1 MTAALFAVVRRDL
14 LLALRQRGDVLNI
27 LLFFVVVVT
36 IVPLGVGPEL
46 NVLRMIGAGTVWVA
60 ALLAS
65 IVSLARMFAQ
75 DYADGSLEQMMLAG
89 QPPSVIVVGKILAH
103 WLVTGAPITLAA
115 IPIAVM
121 FDLGLEPAG
130 TLVAAL
136 ALGTPALSLIGA
148 VGAAL
153 TLGLRG
159 GGVLVTLLVLPLT
172 VPVLIFGAGA
182 VDATSGGL
190 SAAADLLLL
199 GGLSLLAAAL
209 APWAIVAA
217 LRISLE

>member
-1 MTAALFAVVRRDL
+1 MSAALLAVIRRDL
-14 LLALRQRGDVLNI
+14 LLALRQRGDVLNV

-36 IVPLGVGPEL
+36 MVPLGVGPEL
-46 NVLRMIGAGTVWVA
+46 SVLRMIGAGAVWVA

-65 IVSLARMFAQ
+65 IVSLSRLFAQ
-75 DYADGSLEQMMLAG
+75 DYADGALEQMLLSG
-89 QPPSVIVVGKILAH
+89 QPPTVVVIGKIIAH

-121 FDLGLEPAG
+121 FDLGLAPGAA
-130 TLVAAL
+130 LIAAL

-182 VDATSGGL
+182 VEATAGGL
-190 SAAADLLLL
+190 PVGSYLLLL
-199 GGLSLLAAAL
+199 GGLSLGAAAL
-209 APWAIVAA
+209 APWAIATA

>member
-1 MTAALFAVVRRDL
+1 MSAALLAVIRRDL
-14 LLALRQRGDVLNI
+14 LLALRQRGDVINV

-36 IVPLGVGPEL
+36 MVPLGVGPEL

-65 IVSLARMFAQ
+65 IVSLSRLFAQ
-75 DYADGSLEQMMLAG
+75 DHADGALEQMLLSG
-89 QPPSVIVVGKILAH
+89 QPPTVIVVGKIAAH

-121 FDLGLEPAG
+121 FDLGFAPG
-130 TLVAAL
+130 CTLIAAL
-136 ALGTPALSLIGA
+136 ALGTPALSLVGA

-182 VDATSGGL
+182 VDATAGGL
-190 SAAADLLLL
+190 SAGPNLLLL
-199 GGLSLLAAAL
+199 GGLSLGSAAL
-209 APWAIVAA
+209 APWAIATA

>member
-1 MTAALFAVVRRDL
+1 MSAALLAVLRRDL
-14 LLALRQRGDVLNI
+14 LLALRQRGDVINV

-36 IVPLGVGPEL
+36 MVPLGVGPEL

-65 IVSLARMFAQ
+65 IVSLSRLFAQ
-75 DYADGSLEQMMLAG
+75 DHADGALEQMLLSG
-89 QPPSVIVVGKILAH
+89 QPPTVIVVGKIAAH

-121 FDLGLEPAG
+121 FDLGFAPG
-130 TLVAAL
+130 CTLIAAL
-136 ALGTPALSLIGA
+136 ALGTPALSLVGA

-182 VDATSGGL
+182 VDATAGGL
-190 SAAADLLLL
+190 SAGPNLLLL
-199 GGLSLLAAAL
+199 GGLSLGSAAL
-209 APWAIVAA
+209 APWAIATA

>member
-1 MTAALFAVVRRDL
+1 MTGALLAMVRRDL
-14 LLALRQRGDVLNI
+14 LLALRQRGDVLNV

-36 IVPLGVGPEL
+36 MVPLGVGPEL
-46 NVLRMIGAGTVWVA
+46 SVLRMIGAGTVWVA

-89 QPPSVIVVGKILAH
+89 QPASVIVIGKILAH

-121 FDLGLEPAG
+121 FDLGVDPAA
-130 TLVAAL
+130 TLVASL
-136 ALGTPALSLIGA
+136 ALGTPALSLVGA

-172 VPVLIFGAGA
+172 VPILIFGAAA
-182 VDATSGGL
+182 VEATAGGL
-190 SAAADLLLL
+190 SPAPDLLLL
-199 GGLSLLAAAL
+199 AGLSLGSAAL
-209 APWAIVAA
+209 APWAIATA

>member
-1 MTAALFAVVRRDL
+1 MSAALLAVIRRDL
-14 LLALRQRGDVLNI
+14 LLALRQRGDVVNV

-65 IVSLARMFAQ
+65 IVSLARIFAQ
-75 DYADGSLEQMMLAG
+75 DYADGSLEQLMLAG
-89 QPPSVIVVGKILAH
+89 QPASLVVIGKILAH

-115 IPIAVM
+115 VPIAVM
-121 FDLGLEPAG
+121 FDLGLEPMG

-182 VDATSGGL
+182 VDATAGGV

-199 GGLSLLAAAL
+199 GGLSLGAAAL
-209 APWAIVAA
+209 TPWAIVSA

>member
-1 MTAALFAVVRRDL
+1 MTAALLAVVRRDL
-14 LLALRQRGDVLNI
+14 LLALRQRGDVVNV
-27 LLFFVVVVT
+27 LLFFFVVVT
-36 IVPLGVGPEL
+36 MVPLGVGPEL

-65 IVSLARMFAQ
+65 IVSLGRMFAQ
-75 DYADGSLEQMMLAG
+75 DHADGSLEQMVIAG
-89 QPPSVIVVGKILAH
+89 QPLSIIVIGKICAH

-121 FDLGLEPAG
+121 FDLGVEPGA

-136 ALGTPALSLIGA
+136 GLGTPALSLLGA
-148 VGAAL
+148 IGAAL

-182 VDATSGGL
+182 VDAVAGGL
-190 SAAADLLLL
+190 SPAADLLLL
-199 GGLSLLAAAL
+199 GGLSLGAAAL
-209 APWAIVAA
+209 APWAIAMA

>member
-1 MTAALFAVVRRDL
+1 MSAALLAVMRRDL
-14 LLALRQRGDVLNI
+14 LLALRQRGDVVNV
-27 LLFFVVVVT
+27 LLFFIVVVT

-75 DYADGSLEQMMLAG
+75 DYADGSLEQMILAG
-89 QPPSVIVVGKILAH
+89 QPASIIVIGKILAH

-115 IPIAVM
+115 VPISVM
-121 FDLGLEPAG
+121 FDLGVEPAG

-182 VDATSGGL
+182 VDATTGGL
-190 SAAADLLLL
+190 SATADLLLL
-199 GGLSLLAAAL
+199 GGLSLGAAAL
-209 APWAIVAA
+209 APWAIVTA

>member
-1 MTAALFAVVRRDL
+1 MSAALLAVVRRDL
-14 LLALRQRGDVLNI
+14 LLALRQRGDVVNV
-27 LLFFVVVVT
+27 LLFFIVVVT

-75 DYADGSLEQMMLAG
+75 DYADGSLEQMILAG
-89 QPPSVIVVGKILAH
+89 QPASIIVIGKILAH

-115 IPIAVM
+115 VPISVM

-182 VDATSGGL
+182 VDATTGGL
-190 SAAADLLLL
+190 SATADLLLL
-199 GGLSLLAAAL
+199 GGLSLGAAAL
-209 APWAIVAA
+209 APWAIVTA

>member
-1 MTAALFAVVRRDL
+1 MSAGLIAIVRRDL
-14 LLALRQRGDVLNI
+14 LLALRQRGDVVNV
-27 LLFFVVVVT
+27 LLFFIVVVT

-89 QPPSVIVVGKILAH
+89 QPASVIVIGKIVAH

-115 IPIAVM
+115 VPISVM

-159 GGVLVTLLVLPLT
+159 
-172 VPVLIFGAGA
+172 AGY
-182 VDATSGGL
+182 
-190 SAAADLLLL
+190 
-199 GGLSLLAAAL
+199 
-209 APWAIVAA
+209 W
-217 LRISLE
+217 

>member
-1 MTAALFAVVRRDL
+1 MSAGLIAIVRRDL
-14 LLALRQRGDVLNI
+14 LLALRQRGDVVNV
-27 LLFFVVVVT
+27 LLFFIVVVT

-89 QPPSVIVVGKILAH
+89 QPAAVIVIGKIVAH

-115 IPIAVM
+115 VPISVM

-172 VPVLIFGAGA
+172 VPVLIFGAAA
-182 VDATSGGL
+182 VEATAGGL
-190 SAAADLLLL
+190 SAVADLLLL
-199 GGLSLLAAAL
+199 GGLSLGAAAL
-209 APWAIVAA
+209 APWAIATA

>member
-1 MTAALFAVVRRDL
+1 MMRALLAVVRRDL
-14 LLALRQRGDVLNI
+14 LLALRQRGDVVNV
-27 LLFFVVVVT
+27 LLFFFVVVT
-36 IVPLGVGPEL
+36 MVPLGVGPERT
-46 NVLRMIGAGTVWVA
+46 VLRMIGAGTVWVA

-75 DYADGSLEQMMLAG
+75 DHADGSLEQLMLSG
-89 QPPSVIVVGKILAH
+89 QPASIVVVGKILAH

-115 IPIAVM
+115 VPIAVM
-121 FDLGLEPAG
+121 FDLDADSTRTLAAG
-130 TLVAAL
+130 L
-136 ALGTPALSLIGA
+136 ALGTPALSLLGA
-148 VGAAL
+148 IGAAL

-182 VDATSGGL
+182 VDAVAGGL

-199 GGLSLLAAAL
+199 GGLSLGSAAL
-209 APWAIVAA
+209 APWAIATA